1 MRLLRNINDPR
12 CFIEV
17 IEYKTI
23 EAFRSDEAR
32 VRDDPQMQILLREW
46 RSLLAE
52 GAEIETYEDMTSLI

>member
-17 IEYKTI
+17 IEYETI

-32 VRDDPQMQILLREW
+32 VRDDPQMQNLLREW
-46 RSLLAE
+46 RTLLVE
-52 GAEIETYEDMTSLI
+52 GAEIETYEDLTNLI